1 VLRPHVPPIRKM
13 RSPSKPQDI
22 AERSLVNPPTVRS
35 VDRDTD
41 IEQLAGTLSGIV
53 EERES

>member
-1 VLRPHVPPIRKM
+1 MPPIRKM